1 MPIGTKSPQP
11 KTMIEF
17 IIPIV
22 QGIVLLTVIVLSIGV
37 FYISRRRNQQAQA
50 QAQGRARAQAEA

>member
-1 MPIGTKSPQP
+1 
-11 KTMIEF
+11 MIEF

>member
-1 MPIGTKSPQP
+1 
-11 KTMIEF
+11 MIEF

-50 QAQGRARAQAEA
+50 QGRAPAQAEA